1 MRNKIKLGY
10 DDISIVPERITN
22 IRHRKECTYFT
33 DTFTL
38 PFFTAPMD
46 NVVNEETAN
55 KFIDVGINVVLP
67 RTISFEKRLNIL
79 FNLTQMTSSRFV
91 AFSLTEIQQLFIDDL
106 DILHLEKS
114 KLDFESAKSIYNIRH
129 TLLPT
134 VFNIG
139 KKIHVCIDIANGHM
153 SELLDTIKKIKQFYN
168 DKVIIMSG
176 NIANPNTYKDYEE
189 VGCDFVRCSIGSGSR
204 CTTSSN
210 VAVHYGCF
218 SLLKEIWEI
227 KQQINGKCKIIA
239 DGGIKGYGDIQKA
252 LLYADYVMIGGL
264 FNKAIDSAGTPIYG
278 RFYWNFF
285 GEKILNPFK
294 TLFYYGKKVKE
305 CDYEKVLK
313 MVKNGKVDVWK
324 EYYGMSTKIAQSK
337 INPGGILKTGEGK
350 VERQKVEYSI
360 KQWVENE
367 IDFLRSA
374 MSYTNSKTLEEY
386 KNSNW
391 VQLTYKSYNK

>member
-22 IRHRKECTYFT
+22 IRHRTKCNCYT
-33 DTFTL
+33 DTYSL
-38 PFFTAPMD
+38 PIFVAPMD
-46 NVVNEETAN
+46 NV
-55 KFIDVGINVVLP
+55 IDVDSVEKYTDESINIIYP
-67 RTISFEKRLNIL
+67 RTIPLKERIYLMLDYLNHQWK
-79 FNLTQMTSSRFV
+79 FT
-91 AFSLTEIQQLFIDDL
+91 AFSLNEVQDLFINELSEDTDNKDIIYDL
-106 DILHLEKS
+106 REFAIENAADT
-114 KLDFESAKSIYNIRH
+114 SIMAYRI
-129 TLLPT
+129 
-134 VFNIG
+134 
-139 KKIHVCIDIANGHM
+139 CIDIANGHM
-153 SELLDTIKKIKQFYN
+153 SELINTIKTIKQMYGN
-168 DKVIIMSG
+168 KVIVMSG

-374 MSYTNSKTLEEY
+374 MSYTNSQTLEEY

>member
-1 MRNKIKLGY
+1 MKNKITLGY

-22 IRHRKECTYFT
+22 IRHRQKCFCY
-33 DTFTL
+33 DANLSL
-38 PFFTAPMD
+38 PIFAAPMD
-46 NVVNEETAN
+46 NVVN
-55 KFIDVGINVVLP
+55 IDSAKILSYHKIHPVIP
-67 RTISFEKRLNIL
+67 RTISLEERINQIFEVQLDKRI
-79 FNLTQMTSSRFV
+79 FF
-91 AFSLTEIQQLFIDDL
+91 AFSLSEAQDFFLKNL
-106 DILHLEKS
+106 DG
-114 KLDFESAKSIYNIRH
+114 YNYTNYLIG
-129 TLLPT
+129 TLR
-134 VFNIG
+134 
-139 KKIHVCIDIANGHM
+139 KKIENDKSFVCRICIDIANGHM
-153 SELLDTIKKIKQFYN
+153 IELIDVIKSIKEKYGRQ
-168 DKVIIMSG
+168 VIIMSG
-176 NIANPNTYKDYEE
+176 NIANPETYKFYEDA
-189 VGCDFVRCSIGSGSR
+189 GCDFVRCSIGSGSR

>member
-1 MRNKIKLGY
+1 MKNKITLGY

-22 IRHRKECTYFT
+22 IRHRQKCFCY
-33 DTFTL
+33 DANLSL
-38 PFFTAPMD
+38 PIFAAPMD
-46 NVVNEETAN
+46 NVVN
-55 KFIDVGINVVLP
+55 IDSAKILSCHGIYPVMP
-67 RTISFEKRLNIL
+67 RTISLEERINQIFEEQLDNRI
-79 FNLTQMTSSRFV
+79 FF
-91 AFSLTEIQQLFIDDL
+91 AFSLSEVQ
-106 DILHLEKS
+106 
-114 KLDFESAKSIYNIRH
+114 DFFLKNFGGYNYSH
-129 TLLPT
+129 YL
-134 VFNIG
+134 IG
-139 KKIHVCIDIANGHM
+139 KLRKKIEDDKSFVCRICIDIANGHM
-153 SELLDTIKKIKQFYN
+153 IELIDVIKSIKEKYGQQ
-168 DKVIIMSG
+168 VIIMSG
-176 NIANPNTYKDYEE
+176 NIANPETYKFYEDA
-189 VGCDFVRCSIGSGSR
+189 GCDFVRCSIGSGSR

-218 SLLKEIWEI
+218 SLLKEVWEI

-239 DGGIKGYGDIQKA
+239 DGGIKGYGDVQKA

-264 FNKAIDSAGTPIYG
+264 FNKAIDSAGTPFYG

-294 TLFYYGKKVKE
+294 TLLYYGKKVKE

-374 MSYTNSKTLEEY
+374 MSYTNSQTLEEY

>member
-10 DDISIVPERITN
+10 DDISIVPERVTN
-22 IRHRKECTYFT
+22 IRHRTKCNCYT
-33 DTFTL
+33 DTYSL
-38 PFFTAPMD
+38 PIFVAPMD
-46 NVVNEETAN
+46 NVV
-55 KFIDVGINVVLP
+55 DVDSAEKYTDESINIIYP
-67 RTISFEKRLNIL
+67 RTIPLKERISLMLDYLNHQWK
-79 FNLTQMTSSRFV
+79 FT
-91 AFSLTEIQQLFIDDL
+91 AFSLNEVQDLFINELSEDIDNKDIIYDL
-106 DILHLEKS
+106 R
-114 KLDFESAKSIYNIRH
+114 ESAIENAADTSIMAYRI
-129 TLLPT
+129 
-134 VFNIG
+134 
-139 KKIHVCIDIANGHM
+139 CIDIANGHM
-153 SELLDTIKKIKQFYN
+153 SDLINTIKTIKQMYGN
-168 DKVIIMSG
+168 KVIVMSG

-374 MSYTNSKTLEEY
+374 MSYTNSKTLDEY

>member
-1 MRNKIKLGY
+1 
-10 DDISIVPERITN
+10 
-22 IRHRKECTYFT
+22 
-33 DTFTL
+33 
-38 PFFTAPMD
+38 
-46 NVVNEETAN
+46 
-55 KFIDVGINVVLP
+55 
-67 RTISFEKRLNIL
+67 
-79 FNLTQMTSSRFV
+79 
-91 AFSLTEIQQLFIDDL
+91 
-106 DILHLEKS
+106 
-114 KLDFESAKSIYNIRH
+114 
-129 TLLPT
+129 
-134 VFNIG
+134 
-139 KKIHVCIDIANGHM
+139 
-153 SELLDTIKKIKQFYN
+153 
-168 DKVIIMSG
+168 MSG

-374 MSYTNSKTLEEY
+374 MSYTNSQTLEEY

>member
-10 DDISIVPERITN
+10 DDISIVPERVTN
-22 IRHRKECTYFT
+22 IRHRTKCNCYT
-33 DTFTL
+33 DTYSL
-38 PFFTAPMD
+38 PIFVAPMD
-46 NVVNEETAN
+46 NVV
-55 KFIDVGINVVLP
+55 DVDSAEKYTDESINIIYP
-67 RTISFEKRLNIL
+67 RTIPLKERISLMLDYLNHQWK
-79 FNLTQMTSSRFV
+79 FT
-91 AFSLTEIQQLFIDDL
+91 AFSLNEVQDLFINELSEDTDNKDIIYDL
-106 DILHLEKS
+106 R
-114 KLDFESAKSIYNIRH
+114 ESAIENAADTSIMAYRI
-129 TLLPT
+129 
-134 VFNIG
+134 
-139 KKIHVCIDIANGHM
+139 CIDIANGHM
-153 SELLDTIKKIKQFYN
+153 SDLINTIKTIKQMYGN
-168 DKVIIMSG
+168 KVIVMSG

-374 MSYTNSKTLEEY
+374 MSYTNSKTLDEY